1 MQRHKEETR
10 RALLLGTVFLASLAV
25 PAAAQQPSPP
35 QASAS
40 FIDAQ
45 GNSIGTAK
53 LTQTTNGV
61 LIELDVRGLPPGEH
75 GFHIHE
81 KGSCDP
87 ATKFASAGGHYALG
101 KPHGYMTAGGPHPGD
116 LPNQYVGADS
126 VLHAQVFDANVTLG
140 SGQGTLLGPDGTA
153 LIIHAGKD
161 DYTSQPAGNSGDRI
175 ACGVIKK
182 N

>member
-1 MQRHKEETR
+1 MHRYKEETMK
-10 RALLLGTVFLASLAV
+10 ALLLGTTFLASLAV
-25 PAAAQQPSPP
+25 PASAQQASAQ

-45 GNSIGTAK
+45 GNAVGTAK
-53 LTQTTNGV
+53 LTQTANGV

-75 GFHIHE
+75 ALHIHE

-101 KPHGYMTAGGPHPGD
+101 KQHGYMTAGGPHPGD
-116 LPNQYVGADS
+116 LPNQYVGSDGS
-126 VLHAQVFDANVTLG
+126 LRAQVFDANVTLASGAG
-140 SGQGTLLGPDGTA
+140 SLLGPDGTA
-153 LIIHAGKD
+153 LVFHAGKD
-161 DYTSQPAGNSGDRI
+161 DYASQPAGNSGDRI
-175 ACGVIKK
+175 ACAVVKK